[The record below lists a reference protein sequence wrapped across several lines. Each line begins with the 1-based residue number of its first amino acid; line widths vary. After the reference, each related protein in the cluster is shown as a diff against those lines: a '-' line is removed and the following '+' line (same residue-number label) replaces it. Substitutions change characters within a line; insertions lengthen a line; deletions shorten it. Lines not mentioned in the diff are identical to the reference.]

1 MSSYYTQTPT
11 SPIASFFP
19 VGPASP
25 HAFGSFQQDPRSKH
39 SMFAALTSSSAH
51 NAAQGQAIAMA
62 RAGQTS
68 TKKSK

>member
-25 HAFGSFQQDPRSKH
+25 HAFGSFQQDPRSTH
-39 SMFAALTSSSAH
+39 SMFAALSSSSH

-68 TKKSK
+68 MKKSK